1 LRTHLQFIPVLF
13 LAVFYS
19 ITNVNANK
27 LPDDSLI
34 TSRPVNKVPDDSI
47 ITALPV
53 TRNKSELR
61 FNQPSILQQPSTP
74 KISSGIKQVSEVKV
88 NNYKRFTGLKYSGYI
103 RSYTQYRTMPI
114 RYGDGSTG
122 PRNLLTENGYD
133 LYAGSSSGY
142 NEPLFLLR
150 VEGSPT
156 AKTFF
161 KLEYMFDN
169 QMAGQLLEKTSA
181 MGNGPGAA
189 TTKRAN
195 VYRIMQFEAKTSTK
209 LGDFKIIAGGG
220 VLWYRMSPFILWQY
234 QYRDDMF
241 ERYPWEP
248 EGSAWGNRYS
258 RYYGDGTVPRDA
270 RWGNSG
276 NQGFILEAKNLPGG
290 FEFSS
295 LFGKT
300 DNSGGFQTYLSKNPR
315 NAIAERLSKSFGAH
329 KFSLGYFS
337 QFGYLEAQAKYKVKQ
352 QIITMEGRLNYD
364 AVKIFFEAGAG
375 RFMDSIRVFD
385 KNIYGEKVQPVITA
399 GGINYNWWNG
409 FNNKKLNHKD
419 SINHVSNNPWKNRCI
434 NLTFD
439 FQGALTGLHAQ
450 VYSISKSVVNVN
462 SDMIN
467 SSNGHAL
474 SNSRNAANASG
485 LATNDITTFP
495 GLITEIN
502 QMTNNRQ
509 ALNLKY
515 ENNQH
520 KFKFVVATGMGQEIE
535 NLGEQDPRF
544 NAITFFHRANAFT
557 RSRFY
562 YYNSQQGPYGRV
574 TNIFRRSLETIA
586 ITDDFTDPNQK
597 KYNKG
602 YNTIDVSLKYKINF
616 LQREMIFIN
625 YFNGNTVTDHFT
637 PIPVFSKKA
646 FVQTYYEEFT
656 TFYAL
661 HPKLSIMSFFSI
673 ERNIGNSRTALAD
686 ANGNLLTDPSITNP
700 NPRQA
705 ISNEQAQKLGLPGN
719 GKAMDQVGRGFG
731 LGFDYDINGKTGFY
745 VRHRWFSHRD
755 KNFILDRFKG
765 QETSVEFKVFF

>member
-19 ITNVNANK
+19 TSNVNANK
-27 LPDDSLI
+27 LPDDS
-34 TSRPVNKVPDDSI
+34 I
-47 ITALPV
+47 ITAQPV
-53 TRNKSELR
+53 KAKPVPPQLIFAQPVLVKKS
-61 FNQPSILQQPSTP
+61 PVATVPY
-74 KISSGIKQVSEVKV
+74 GINGGSEAKV
-88 NNYKRFTGLKYSGYI
+88 NNYKRWTGLKYSGYI
-103 RSYTQYRTMPI
+103 RSYTQYRNMPV

-122 PRNLLTENGYD
+122 PRALLTENGLD
-133 LYAGSSSGY
+133 LYAGSASGY
-142 NEPLFLLR
+142 NEPLMLLR

-161 KLEYMFDN
+161 KLEYFFDN
-169 QMAGQLLEKTSA
+169 QMAGKVIENLAIQ
-181 MGNGPGAA
+181 GNGAGA
-189 TTKRAN
+189 TGTKRASA
-195 VYRIMQFEAKTSTK
+195 YRILQFEAKTSTK
-209 LGDFKIIAGGG
+209 IGDFRIIAGGG

-337 QFGYLEAQAKYKVKQ
+337 QFGYLESMAKYKVKQ
-352 QIITMEGRLNYD
+352 QIVTLEGRLNYD
-364 AVKIFFEAGAG
+364 PVKIFFEVGAG

-385 KNIYGEKVQPVITA
+385 KTADGEKVPSVITN
-399 GGINYNWWNG
+399 GGLNYNWWNG
-409 FNNKKLNHKD
+409 FNGSKLNHRD
-419 SINHVSNNPWKNRCI
+419 SVNNVSNNPWKNRCI

-439 FQGALTGLHAQ
+439 FQGALAGLHAQ

-467 SSNGHAL
+467 SANGHAL
-474 SNSRNAANASG
+474 ASAKNMANSAG

-515 ENNQH
+515 ENNTR
-520 KFKFVVATGMGQEIE
+520 KFKYSFATGMGQEIE
-535 NLGEQDPRF
+535 NLGKLDARF
-544 NAITFFHRANAFT
+544 NAISFFHRANAFT

-562 YYNSQQGPYGRV
+562 YYNANMGPYARI

-586 ITDDFTDPNQK
+586 ITDDSIDYK
-597 KYNKG
+597 KSF
-602 YNTIDVSLKYKINF
+602 NTIDLSLKYKINF
-616 LQREMIFIN
+616 LQRELIFIN
-625 YFNGNTVTDHFT
+625 YFNANSVTDHFS
-637 PIPVFSKKA
+637 PIPTFSKKA
-646 FVQTYYEEFT
+646 FIQTYYEELSA
-656 TFYAL
+656 FYAI
-661 HPKLSIMSFFSI
+661 HPKLSIMSFFSL

-686 ANGNLLTDPSITNP
+686 PNGDLLVDPSLTAD
-700 NPRQA
+700 PRKA
-705 ISNEQAQKLGLPGN
+705 ISNEKAKALGLTTT
-719 GKAMDQVGRGFG
+719 GKGIDQIDRGFG

-745 VRHRWFSHRD
+745 VRHRWFSHSD
-755 KNFILDRFKG
+755 KNFTRDRFKG